1 VSSNARGFTLIE
13 VLIALVLLSLIMGGL
28 LASLRTLG
36 DTATR
41 LEARGAQ
48 TEERRLVSGFL
59 RQVIGGLVSKPVDLG
74 DGTPPL
80 PFLGNAAEL
89 VWVAPMPAHHTVG
102 GLHRFRLSRAGL
114 DPAALRLQFMPY
126 AGDDALPPDWS
137 LADQRLLLEGLES
150 LEIAYQAAGSRD
162 WLSAW
167 TEADRLPARIRLRLG
182 QEAVWWPELVI
193 PLAGFEAMAG
203 QGFGFGF

>member
-1 VSSNARGFTLIE
+1 MSAKARGFTLIE
-13 VLIALVLLSLIMGGL
+13 VLIALVLLSLLMGGL

-41 LEARGAQ
+41 LETRGAQ
-48 TEERRLVSGFL
+48 SEERRLVSGFL
-59 RQVIGGLVSKPVDLG
+59 RQVIGGLVSKPVDPG

-80 PFLGNAAEL
+80 PFLGGAAEL
-89 VWVAPMPAHHTVG
+89 VWVAPMPARHTVG

-114 DPAALRLQFMPY
+114 DEGALRLQFLPY
-126 AGDDALPPDWS
+126 AGDAAPAPDWG

-150 LEIAYQAAGSRD
+150 LEIAYQLAGSRD

-167 TEADRLPARIRLRLG
+167 TEADRLPARIRLRLE
-182 QEAVWWPELVI
+182 QEGVWWPELVI
-193 PLAGFEAMAG
+193 PLAGFEAMAERN
-203 QGFGFGF
+203 FGFGF